1 MATNATPMD
10 VIRMAL
16 GREEEA
22 VRLYTEFAGSADDPS
37 VREMFLFLAE
47 EEKRHAKLLKDEI
60 EKETHQEM

>member
-1 MATNATPMD
+1 MAKNATPMD

-22 VRLYTEFAGSADDPS
+22 VRLYTGFAGTVGDAS

-47 EEKRHAKLLKDEI
+47 EEKRHARILQEEI